1 MSDAQPVTDNQA
13 GSRFEVRADGYLA
26 ELAYRR
32 NGRRLVLIHTEVPP
46 ELAGRGIG
54 GRLVAAAVD
63 RAAHEGLTVVP
74 LCPFARGWLERHP
87 GTAGQAAIDWGAARL
102 RTGAARGGG
111 GHGGGEVVRAL
122 QGGEVASAVE
132 RGQPGVGEEVAQTV
146 RPLRGEQRVVGWP
159 QHGGGHLP
167 PAMAPGQGAGTRLP
181 GSRYCP
187 GRSTAGVAG
196 TRSRMIPKWS

>member
-1 MSDAQPVTDNQA
+1 VSDAQPVTDNQA
-13 GSRFEVRADGYLA
+13 GSRFEVAADGYLA

-32 NGRRLVLIHTEVPP
+32 NGSRLVLIHTEVPP

-111 GHGGGEVVRAL
+111 GHGGG
-122 QGGEVASAVE
+122 S
-132 RGQPGVGEEVAQTV
+132 
-146 RPLRGEQRVVGWP
+146 WD
-159 QHGGGHLP
+159 GH
-167 PAMAPGQGAGTRLP
+167 
-181 GSRYCP
+181 
-187 GRSTAGVAG
+187 STVAG
-196 TRSRMIPKWS
+196 TVIRRPGSGGRGGDRTRALTRSGRSRATAWAIRLPMS